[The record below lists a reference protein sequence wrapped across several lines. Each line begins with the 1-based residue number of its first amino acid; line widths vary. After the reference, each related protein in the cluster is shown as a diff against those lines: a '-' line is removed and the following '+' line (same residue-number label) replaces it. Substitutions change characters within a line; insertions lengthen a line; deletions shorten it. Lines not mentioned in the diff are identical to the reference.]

1 MKNITINEGI
11 IQVHPQLIHDA
22 SEEILKTL
30 FRYLYDLIPDRS
42 VFGMLTYNDQPI
54 PVVDNTYRILGLS
67 NNNEYNITEM
77 EYEENLIPYSNKKGK
92 GKYGLIVTEGK
103 SKTKGAYSAKANA
116 VVIFIDKNTLK
127 DFRDAFF
134 WMDDAYFDMTL
145 EEKKDALELM
155 DTSREVEQTIKRFM
169 ERIPSTLE
177 HELAHMI
184 QYQYLKDK
192 SLEQIK
198 GVDDSSSDPEGY
210 FKSNVEFSPQIISAL
225 KDYKLYIEKV
235 DKEDIKEYRLDILKY
250 LLGMTE
256 KSVYY
261 YDDYGTQEVFGEQS
275 LFHEL
280 IQMNRSFFVT
290 LRNKKPNSY
299 KKAVKYFMS
308 QL

>member
-1 MKNITINEGI
+1 MIKYTINEGI
-11 IQVHPQLIHDA
+11 IQVHPQLIQDA
-22 SEEILKTL
+22 TEEILKTL
-30 FRYLYDLIPDRS
+30 FRYVYDLIPDRS
-42 VFGMLTYNDQPI
+42 VFNLLQYDGSPI
-54 PVVDNTYRILGLS
+54 PIIDSSYRILGLS
-67 NNNEYNITEM
+67 HKNEYNITEM
-77 EYEENLIPYSNKKGK
+77 TYDEKLIPYSDKNGK

-103 SKTKGAYSAKANA
+103 SKTKGAYSPNANA
-116 VVIFIDKNTLK
+116 VVIFIGKNTLK
-127 DFRDAFF
+127 DFSDAFF
-134 WMDDAYFDMTL
+134 WMDDAYFDMTMD
-145 EEKKDALELM
+145 EKKDALELM
-155 DTSREVEQTIKRFM
+155 DVSRDLEKTIKRFM

-184 QYQYLKDK
+184 QYRYLKDK
-192 SLEQIK
+192 SLDQVK
-198 GVDDSSSDPEGY
+198 GVDDSRSDPEGY

-225 KDYKLYIEKV
+225 RDYKLYIEKV

-290 LRNKKPNSY
+290 LKNKKPNAY
-299 KKAVKYFMS
+299 KKSVKYFMS